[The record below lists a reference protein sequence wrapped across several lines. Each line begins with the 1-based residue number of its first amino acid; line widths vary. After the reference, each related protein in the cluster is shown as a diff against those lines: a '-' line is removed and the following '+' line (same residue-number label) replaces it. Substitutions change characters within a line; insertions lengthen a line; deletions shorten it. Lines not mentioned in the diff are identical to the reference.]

1 MFSEEEMR
9 GDREDTPSGETTATG
24 GFYYYVDDEILEAFR
39 QWPPEQRLLWLE
51 HWNRFL
57 TNLPPE
63 IRQRQERFRKGE
75 I

>member
-1 MFSEEEMR
+1 MKDDSENS
-9 GDREDTPSGETTATG
+9 PSGEQKATG
-24 GFYYYVDDEILEAFR
+24 GFYYYVDDEVLEAFR
-39 QWPPEQRLLWLE
+39 QWTPEQRLLWLE

-63 IRQRQERFRKGE
+63 IRHLQERFRRGE